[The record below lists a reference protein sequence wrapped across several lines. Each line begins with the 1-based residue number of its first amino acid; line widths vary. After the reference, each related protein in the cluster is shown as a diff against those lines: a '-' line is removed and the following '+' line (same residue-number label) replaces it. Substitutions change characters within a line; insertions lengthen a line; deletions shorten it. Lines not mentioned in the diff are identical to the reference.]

1 MTVVAA
7 SGAGGG
13 GESEYG
19 VSASELTN
27 LYDSIRVILTET
39 AQEAINNTGGIENSL
54 AEAWHGPDE
63 ERFVENLHTFCKE
76 VCEALNKYN
85 TAIQQEFQSVE
96 DQWVEFQNKNVQ

>member
-1 MTVVAA
+1 MAVV
-7 SGAGGG
+7 SNGGGG
-13 GESEYG
+13 GEAEYG

-39 AQEAINNTGGIENSL
+39 AQEAINNTGGIESSL
-54 AEAWHGPDE
+54 ADAWHGPD
-63 ERFVENLHTFCKE
+63 E

-85 TAIQQEFQSVE
+85 SAIQQEFQSVE